1 MHDHQEEHW
10 IYSPHISSLEKI
22 SMFNEAMSHMKKLG
36 AMEEKHRITRLIKQ
50 QIIDITLNDNVW
62 DKEFIFGL
70 KLIEGMID
78 DDIDK
83 LKG

>member
-1 MHDHQEEHW
+1 
-10 IYSPHISSLEKI
+10 
-22 SMFNEAMSHMKKLG
+22 MKKLG